1 MEKTDCNGP
10 VLEAVSVDVFS
21 TWNNHIQIAGVD
33 WKVLPGEF
41 WLIGGSNGSGKT
53 DLLMT
58 AAGLRRPAAGSMRI
72 FGREPSRMSE
82 TELLQQRTRIGFVF
96 KGGGRMFNEL
106 TVAEN
111 VSLALCYHRNCP
123 VEQAWD
129 EVRAVLEITGLAPLA
144 GETAQQLGED
154 WQQRVGLARAL
165 ALKPEVLFLDEPAA
179 GLEASHCQ
187 WWRDFLEQL
196 SAGGPGSG
204 GRKVTVIAATND
216 FAPWLGESRRYAL
229 IKDGRWQLLGEQSG
243 QPRIN

>member
-72 FGREPSRMSE
+72 FGREPARMSE

>member
-1 MEKTDCNGP
+1 MKKIDSNGP

-21 TWNNHIQIAGVD
+21 TWNNHIQIAGID

-41 WLIGGSNGSGKT
+41 WLIGGPHGSGKT

-58 AAGLRRPAAGSMRI
+58 AAGLRRPAAGSMQV
-72 FGREPSRMSE
+72 FGREPARMSE
-82 TELLQQRTRIGFVF
+82 TELLQLRTRLGFVF

-111 VSLALCYHRNCP
+111 VSLALCYHRNWP

-129 EVRAVLEITGLAPLA
+129 EVRAVLEITELAPMA

-179 GLEASHCQ
+179 GLEARHCQ

-229 IKDGRWQLLGEQSG
+229 IKDHRWQLLGEQSG
-243 QPRIN
+243 HPKID